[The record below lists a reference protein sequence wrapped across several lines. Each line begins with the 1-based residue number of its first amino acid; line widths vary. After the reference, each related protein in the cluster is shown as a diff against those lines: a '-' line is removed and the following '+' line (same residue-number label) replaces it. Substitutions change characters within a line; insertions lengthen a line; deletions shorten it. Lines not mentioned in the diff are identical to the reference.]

1 MKTTALANLY
11 EDTETFNRIPGNL
24 ESITQ
29 DKINNQLKVIL
40 SEVNELKDGIQDNDI
55 TETVDGCVD
64 VLVTVFGLMQ
74 MLERTYGIDFTKACE
89 LVAANNLEKYIP
101 EGYTDC
107 RETVERT
114 LQAYEDMGEPV
125 KAVLDKD
132 SRCYYFVDA
141 NGKVRK
147 PFGSTPVDLSTCI
160 PTRH

>member
-24 ESITQ
+24 ENITEK
-29 DKINNQLKVIL
+29 KITNQLKVIL
-40 SEVNELKDGIQDNDI
+40 SEVIELKEGIETNDLV
-55 TETVDGCVD
+55 ESVDGCID
-64 VLVTVFGLMQ
+64 VLVTVFGMMQ

-101 EGYTDC
+101 EGYTDS
-107 RETVERT
+107 REIVERT
-114 LQAYEDMGEPV
+114 LQMYEDIGQPV
-125 KAVLDKD
+125 QAVLDKD
-132 SRCYYFVDA
+132 SGCYYFVDA

-147 PFGSTPVDLSTCI
+147 PFGFTPVNLAECI